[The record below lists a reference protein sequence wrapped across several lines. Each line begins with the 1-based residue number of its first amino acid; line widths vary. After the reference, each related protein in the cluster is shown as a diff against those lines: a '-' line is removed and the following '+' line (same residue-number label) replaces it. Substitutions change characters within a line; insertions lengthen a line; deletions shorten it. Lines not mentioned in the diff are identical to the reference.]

1 MQKALPRLISLDG
14 ARIPD
19 MLQFWPNIVP
29 DGIMEKAKWLTE
41 QEKRKYLVVE
51 KEDEVN
57 IL

>member
-1 MQKALPRLISLDG
+1 
-14 ARIPD
+14 

-57 IL
+57 IQ